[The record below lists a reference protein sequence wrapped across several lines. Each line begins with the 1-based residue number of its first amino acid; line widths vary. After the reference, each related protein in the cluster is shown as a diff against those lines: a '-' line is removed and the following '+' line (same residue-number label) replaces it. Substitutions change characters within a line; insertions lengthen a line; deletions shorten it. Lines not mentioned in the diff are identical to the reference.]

1 MSFKNKEIVSIIIP
15 CYNSEGRISEAIE
28 SAIKQTYSNKE
39 ILVVDD
45 GSTDRSREIVKS
57 YKSVKLLENEKNR
70 GANYSRNRG
79 IKNSSGYFVKFLD
92 SDDVLKREALE
103 KQVKQSEEVGDKET
117 VFGRAEVESEGRTV
131 REFLRGRRPGEST
144 IEHVMDVSPGTPHPL
159 HRRSNL
165 EAVGGFREGIPWWQ
179 ESDLHIRLALLGVEF
194 QYRETTIATVRDHGD
209 DGRIKNSNWFAD
221 DPMMQMKLVETWEE
235 EMREKG
241 VMTDRIEKSLAKKLW
256 NGGRK
261 ALRLNRRG
269 VAERY
274 FKYARKMHSDCI
286 EGDSRLYE
294 VLVRTL
300 GPSIAEYLG
309 YVNRKVRNYV

>member
-1 MSFKNKEIVSIIIP
+1 MKIKDKKKVSIIIP
-15 CYNSEGRISEAIE
+15 CYNSESRISEAIE
-28 SAIKQTYSNKE
+28 SAINQTYSNKG

-45 GSTDRSREIVKS
+45 GSTDRSREVVRS
-57 YKSVKLLENEKNR
+57 YKDVCLLENKENR

-79 IKNSSGYFVKFLD
+79 LKNSSGYFVKFLD
-92 SDDVLKREALE
+92 SDDALKERALE
-103 KQVKQSEEVGDKET
+103 KQVKQSEEVGEKEI
-117 VFGRAEVESEGRTV
+117 VFGRAEVESEQRTWA
-131 REFLRGRRPGEST
+131 ESLRGRRPGEST
-144 IEHVMDVSPGTPHPL
+144 IEHIMDVSPGTPHPL

-194 QYRETTIATVRDHGD
+194 QYRETTIVTVRDHGD

-235 EMREKG
+235 QMREKG
-241 VMTDRIEKSLAKKLW
+241 VITDRIEKSLAKKLW
-256 NGGRK
+256 NGGRR

-269 VAERY
+269 VAARY

-286 EGDSRLYE
+286 EGDSKLYE

-300 GPSIAEYLG
+300 GPSIAEYVG
-309 YVNRKVRNYV
+309 AVKRKVQALT